1 MAAAQ
6 PLKIRMVAG
15 LGNPG
20 EEYAETRHNAGFKAI
35 DELARQ
41 AGVTYWKNQAGA
53 EVALININDAEEEGG
68 KRQIVLVKPQSYM
81 NTSGGPISKLCHEY
95 KIKAEELL
103 VIHDE
108 LDIPAGDVRVKVGGG
123 HAGHNG
129 LRSII
134 DKMGS
139 RDFSR
144 IRTGIGNPPGKMAVA
159 DYVLKQLRA
168 REAEDF
174 QDTCARAADAA
185 GLAIVHGVIYARD
198 HVNGAASANP
208 YHLRTGFFWQ
218 VLSAETPQ
226 WRLRNKPCAAIHMQ
240 CLKRSRP
247 HQSAKPAAFAVL
259 PDKTYQNKPVPFWQ
273 VTFPNRRRHT

>member
-1 MAAAQ
+1 
-6 PLKIRMVAG
+6 
-15 LGNPG
+15 
-20 EEYAETRHNAGFKAI
+20 
-35 DELARQ
+35 
-41 AGVTYWKNQAGA
+41 
-53 EVALININDAEEEGG
+53 
-68 KRQIVLVKPQSYM
+68 M
-81 NTSGGPISKLCHEY
+81 NTSGGPISKLCREY

-168 REAEDF
+168 READDF

-185 GLAIVHGVIYARD
+185 VSPSCTARSMPATTSTAPPPPTASTKTYRLGTGL
-198 HVNGAASANP
+198 
-208 YHLRTGFFWQ
+208 FWQ
-218 VLSAETPQ
+218 VLSTETPR
-226 WRLRNKPCAAIHMQ
+226 WPHRNKPRAAIH
-240 CLKRSRP
+240 
-247 HQSAKPAAFAVL
+247 A
-259 PDKTYQNKPVPFWQ
+259 
-273 VTFPNRRRHT
+273 

>member
-6 PLKIRMVAG
+6 PQKIRMIAG

-20 EEYAETRHNAGFKAI
+20 EEYAQTRHNAGFKAI

-41 AGVTYWKNQAGA
+41 ANVTYWKNQAGA
-53 EVALININDAEEEGG
+53 EVASIKVNDAEAEDG
-68 KRQIVLVKPQSYM
+68 KREVILVKPQSYM
-81 NTSGGPISKLCHEY
+81 NTSGGPISKLCAQY
-95 KIKAEELL
+95 KVSVEELL

-108 LDIPAGDVRVKVGGG
+108 LDIPAGDVRIKVGGG

-144 IRTGIGNPPGKMAVA
+144 VRVGIGNPPGRMPVA
-159 DYVLKQLRA
+159 DFVLKQLRS

-174 QDTCARAADAA
+174 DETTVRAAEAA
-185 GLAIVHGVIYARD
+185 ATALTRGVIFARD
-198 HVNGAASANP
+198 HVNGAAANNGK
-208 YHLRTGFFWQ
+208 H
-218 VLSAETPQ
+218 
-226 WRLRNKPCAAIHMQ
+226 
-240 CLKRSRP
+240 
-247 HQSAKPAAFAVL
+247 
-259 PDKTYQNKPVPFWQ
+259 
-273 VTFPNRRRHT
+273 

>member
-1 MAAAQ
+1 MAAAA
-6 PLKIRMVAG
+6 PKKIRMVAG

-20 EEYAETRHNAGFKAI
+20 DEYENTRHNAGFKAI

-41 AGVTYWKNQAGA
+41 AGVTYWKTQLGA
-53 EVALININDAEEEGG
+53 EVAVIQVHDPEADGARREV
-68 KRQIVLVKPQSYM
+68 VLVKPQSYM
-81 NTSGGPISKLCHEY
+81 NTSGGPISKLCAQY
-95 KIKAEELL
+95 QVSVEELL

-108 LDIPAGDVRVKVGGG
+108 LDIPEGDVRVKVGGG

-185 GLAIVHGVIYARD
+185 GLAIVHGVVYARD
-198 HVNGAASANP
+198 HVNGAASANGK
-208 YHLRTGFFWQ
+208 H
-218 VLSAETPQ
+218 
-226 WRLRNKPCAAIHMQ
+226 
-240 CLKRSRP
+240 
-247 HQSAKPAAFAVL
+247 
-259 PDKTYQNKPVPFWQ
+259 
-273 VTFPNRRRHT
+273 

>member
-6 PLKIRMVAG
+6 PQKIRMIAG

-20 EEYAETRHNAGFKAI
+20 EEYARTRHNAGFKAI

-41 AGVTYWKNQAGA
+41 ANVTYWKNQAGA
-53 EVALININDAEEEGG
+53 EVASIKVNDAEAEDG
-68 KRQIVLVKPQSYM
+68 KREVILVKPQSYM
-81 NTSGGPISKLCHEY
+81 NTSGGPISKLCAQY
-95 KIKAEELL
+95 KVSVEELL

-108 LDIPAGDVRVKVGGG
+108 LDIPAGDVRIKVGGG

-144 IRTGIGNPPGKMAVA
+144 VRVGIGNPPGRMPVA
-159 DYVLKQLRA
+159 DFVLKQLRS

-174 QDTCARAADAA
+174 DETTVRAAEAA
-185 GLAIVHGVIYARD
+185 ATALTRGVIFARD
-198 HVNGAASANP
+198 HVNGAAASNGK
-208 YHLRTGFFWQ
+208 H
-218 VLSAETPQ
+218 
-226 WRLRNKPCAAIHMQ
+226 
-240 CLKRSRP
+240 
-247 HQSAKPAAFAVL
+247 
-259 PDKTYQNKPVPFWQ
+259 
-273 VTFPNRRRHT
+273 

>member
-53 EVALININDAEEEGG
+53 ELALININDPEEEGG

-81 NTSGGPISKLCHEY
+81 NTSGGPISKLCREY

-198 HVNGAASANP
+198 HVNGAASSNGK
-208 YHLRTGFFWQ
+208 H
-218 VLSAETPQ
+218 
-226 WRLRNKPCAAIHMQ
+226 
-240 CLKRSRP
+240 
-247 HQSAKPAAFAVL
+247 
-259 PDKTYQNKPVPFWQ
+259 
-273 VTFPNRRRHT
+273 

>member
-6 PLKIRMVAG
+6 PKKIRMVAG

-41 AGVTYWKNQAGA
+41 AGVSYWKNQAGA
-53 EVALININDAEEEGG
+53 EVAVIQVNDAEADGG
-68 KRQIVLVKPQSYM
+68 KREVVLVKPQSYM
-81 NTSGGPISKLCHEY
+81 NTSGGPISKLCAQY
-95 KIKAEELL
+95 KVAVEELL

-144 IRTGIGNPPGKMAVA
+144 IRVGIGNPPGRMAVA
-159 DYVLKQLRA
+159 DFVLKQLRA
-168 REAEDF
+168 REAEEFD
-174 QDTCARAADAA
+174 DTTFRAAEAA
-185 GLAIVHGVIYARD
+185 ATALTRGVVFARD
-198 HVNGAASANP
+198 HVNGAAASSGK
-208 YHLRTGFFWQ
+208 H
-218 VLSAETPQ
+218 
-226 WRLRNKPCAAIHMQ
+226 
-240 CLKRSRP
+240 
-247 HQSAKPAAFAVL
+247 
-259 PDKTYQNKPVPFWQ
+259 
-273 VTFPNRRRHT
+273 

>member
-6 PLKIRMVAG
+6 PQKIRMIAG

-20 EEYAETRHNAGFKAI
+20 EEYAQTRHNAGFKAI

-41 AGVTYWKNQAGA
+41 ANVTYWKNQAGA
-53 EVALININDAEEEGG
+53 KVASIKVNDAEAEGG
-68 KRQIVLVKPQSYM
+68 KREVILVKPQSYM
-81 NTSGGPISKLCHEY
+81 NTSGGPISKLCAQY
-95 KIKAEELL
+95 KVNVEELL

-108 LDIPAGDVRVKVGGG
+108 LDIPAGDVRIKVGGG

-144 IRTGIGNPPGKMAVA
+144 VRVGIGNPPGRMPVA
-159 DYVLKQLRA
+159 DFVLKQLRS

-174 QDTCARAADAA
+174 DETTIRAAEAA
-185 GLAIVHGVIYARD
+185 ATALTRGVIFARD
-198 HVNGAASANP
+198 HVNGAAASNGK
-208 YHLRTGFFWQ
+208 H
-218 VLSAETPQ
+218 
-226 WRLRNKPCAAIHMQ
+226 
-240 CLKRSRP
+240 
-247 HQSAKPAAFAVL
+247 
-259 PDKTYQNKPVPFWQ
+259 
-273 VTFPNRRRHT
+273 

>member
-20 EEYAETRHNAGFKAI
+20 DEYAETRHNAGFKAI

-53 EVALININDAEEEGG
+53 EVALININDPEEEGG

-81 NTSGGPISKLCHEY
+81 NTSGGPISKLCREY

-144 IRTGIGNPPGKMAVA
+144 IRTGIRQTLPARWPSPTTCLSSCAPARPRTSRTPAPAPQMPPVWPSSTA
-159 DYVLKQLRA
+159 
-168 REAEDF
+168 
-174 QDTCARAADAA
+174 
-185 GLAIVHGVIYARD
+185 
-198 HVNGAASANP
+198 
-208 YHLRTGFFWQ
+208 
-218 VLSAETPQ
+218 
-226 WRLRNKPCAAIHMQ
+226 
-240 CLKRSRP
+240 
-247 HQSAKPAAFAVL
+247 
-259 PDKTYQNKPVPFWQ
+259 
-273 VTFPNRRRHT
+273 

>member
-6 PLKIRMVAG
+6 PQKIRMIAG

-20 EEYAETRHNAGFKAI
+20 DEYAQTRHNAGFKAI

-41 AGVTYWKNQAGA
+41 ANVTYWKNQAGA
-53 EVALININDAEEEGG
+53 EVASIKVNDAEAEGG
-68 KRQIVLVKPQSYM
+68 KREVILVKPQSYM
-81 NTSGGPISKLCHEY
+81 NTSGGPISKLCAQY
-95 KIKAEELL
+95 KVSVEELL

-108 LDIPAGDVRVKVGGG
+108 LDIPAGDVRIKVGGG

-144 IRTGIGNPPGKMAVA
+144 VRVGIGNPPGRMPVA
-159 DYVLKQLRA
+159 DFVLKQLRS

-174 QDTCARAADAA
+174 DETTVRAAEAA
-185 GLAIVHGVIYARD
+185 ATALTRGVIFARD
-198 HVNGAASANP
+198 HVNGAAASNGK
-208 YHLRTGFFWQ
+208 H
-218 VLSAETPQ
+218 
-226 WRLRNKPCAAIHMQ
+226 
-240 CLKRSRP
+240 
-247 HQSAKPAAFAVL
+247 
-259 PDKTYQNKPVPFWQ
+259 
-273 VTFPNRRRHT
+273 

>member
-6 PLKIRMVAG
+6 PQKIKMIAG

-20 EEYAETRHNAGFKAI
+20 EEYAQTRHNAGFKAI

-41 AGVTYWKNQAGA
+41 ANVTYWKNQAGA
-53 EVALININDAEEEGG
+53 EVASIKVNDAEAEGG
-68 KRQIVLVKPQSYM
+68 KREVILVKPQSYM
-81 NTSGGPISKLCHEY
+81 NTSGGPISKLCAQY
-95 KIKAEELL
+95 KVNVEELL

-108 LDIPAGDVRVKVGGG
+108 LDIPAGDVRIKVGGG

-144 IRTGIGNPPGKMAVA
+144 VRVGIGNPPGRMPVA
-159 DYVLKQLRA
+159 DFVLKQLRS

-174 QDTCARAADAA
+174 DETTVRAAEAA
-185 GLAIVHGVIYARD
+185 ATALTRGVIFARD
-198 HVNGAASANP
+198 HVNGAAASNGK
-208 YHLRTGFFWQ
+208 H
-218 VLSAETPQ
+218 
-226 WRLRNKPCAAIHMQ
+226 
-240 CLKRSRP
+240 
-247 HQSAKPAAFAVL
+247 
-259 PDKTYQNKPVPFWQ
+259 
-273 VTFPNRRRHT
+273 

>member
-6 PLKIRMVAG
+6 PQKIRMIAG

-20 EEYAETRHNAGFKAI
+20 EEYAQTRHNAGFKAI

-41 AGVTYWKNQAGA
+41 ANVTYWKNQAGA
-53 EVALININDAEEEGG
+53 EVASIKVNDAEAEDG
-68 KRQIVLVKPQSYM
+68 KREVILVKPQSYM
-81 NTSGGPISKLCHEY
+81 NTSGGPISKLCAQY
-95 KIKAEELL
+95 KVNVEELL

-108 LDIPAGDVRVKVGGG
+108 LDIPAGNVRIKVGGG

-144 IRTGIGNPPGKMAVA
+144 VRVGIGNPPGRMPVA
-159 DYVLKQLRA
+159 DFVLKQLRS

-174 QDTCARAADAA
+174 DETTVRAAEAA
-185 GLAIVHGVIYARD
+185 ATALTRGVIFARD
-198 HVNGAASANP
+198 HVNGAAANNGK
-208 YHLRTGFFWQ
+208 H
-218 VLSAETPQ
+218 
-226 WRLRNKPCAAIHMQ
+226 
-240 CLKRSRP
+240 
-247 HQSAKPAAFAVL
+247 
-259 PDKTYQNKPVPFWQ
+259 
-273 VTFPNRRRHT
+273 